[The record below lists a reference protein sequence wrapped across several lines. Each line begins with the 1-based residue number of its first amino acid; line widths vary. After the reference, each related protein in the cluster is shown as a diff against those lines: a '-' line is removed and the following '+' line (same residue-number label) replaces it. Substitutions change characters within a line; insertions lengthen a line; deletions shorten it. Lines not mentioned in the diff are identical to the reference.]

1 MPSSLAVLNLHSFHF
16 TQQPRT
22 PGRKNPVLQ
31 ITLGCLRGGIGTS
44 GRLFLLPVLC
54 QLLHRFRATFL
65 LTRCFSILSGRPSA
79 GTNNNDNGTNL
90 SGALG
95 LFLGQNQIQE
105 ATVVSPGYS
114 GQFGGAAGANVSY
127 VTKSG
132 STELHGTAQYYWNG
146 TALNANSWFRNVFQA
161 PAEFRGSLR
170 S

>member
-1 MPSSLAVLNLHSFHF
+1 LDVQGYANFSVLGMP
-16 TQQPRT
+16 
-22 PGRKNPVLQ
+22 
-31 ITLGCLRGGIGTS
+31 GTS
-44 GRLFLLPVLC
+44 NLFTIDG
-54 QLLHRFRATFL
+54 A
-65 LTRCFSILSGRPSA
+65 
-79 GTNNNDNGTNL
+79 NNNDNGTNLNL